1 MKMQVQS
8 LASLSQL
15 KNLALLQA
23 VAYIAKAI
31 QIPPCGICF
40 RPAEAACP
48 WPLAHDVHV
57 LQVWLKKEKE
67 NTFLLYTF
75 HAAIE

>member
-1 MKMQVQS
+1 MGKEHEKEVFPGG
-8 LASLSQL
+8 LVVRDLVLS
-15 KNLALLQA
+15 LLQLR
-23 VAYIAKAI
+23 
-31 QIPPCGICF
+31 F
-40 RPAEAACP
+40 DP
-48 WPLAHDVHV
+48 WPGNFQM